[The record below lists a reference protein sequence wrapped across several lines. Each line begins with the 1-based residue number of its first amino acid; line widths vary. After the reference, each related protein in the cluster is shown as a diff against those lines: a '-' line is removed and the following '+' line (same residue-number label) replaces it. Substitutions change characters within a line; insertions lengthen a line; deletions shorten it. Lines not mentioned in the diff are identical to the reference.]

1 MDLSRM
7 IGATAVSILT
17 QLNYTLFQDI
27 NAHAGEFQ
35 GLDALMVFCAN
46 MLILFW
52 PIFLLIVWGIPL
64 NWRRRAVQPGEAEIV
79 QERRAVVLWVAL
91 ACLLA
96 YGINLLIE
104 QFVFEP
110 RPFVTH
116 KVHLLI
122 SHVADS
128 GFPSDHAAWSFAV
141 LGMLLFAFLP
151 VYISVRRRRSKKGQT
166 FNLVLLSKPLVF
178 IIVAFVIGCSIGLAR
193 IFVGVHYPG
202 DILGGAIDGLGAAYI
217 VTLLRRWLNRPTYAV
232 LRFAH
237 TLRLA

>member
-1 MDLSRM
+1 MSSL
-7 IGATAVSILT
+7 A
-17 QLNYTLFQDI
+17 QFNYLLFQDI

-46 MLILFW
+46 VLILFW

-64 NWRRRAVQPGEAEIV
+64 NWRRRALQLGEAEIV

-202 DILGGAIDGLGAAYI
+202 DILGGAIDGLAAAYI
-217 VTLLRRWLNRPTYAV
+217 VTLLRRWLNRPTHTV
-232 LRFAH
+232 VQFAH

>member
-1 MDLSRM
+1 M
-7 IGATAVSILT
+7 I
-17 QLNYTLFQDI
+17 
-27 NAHAGEFQ
+27 
-35 GLDALMVFCAN
+35 FCAN
-46 MLILFW
+46 ALIFFW
-52 PIFLLIVWGIPL
+52 PIFLLFVWGTPL
-64 NWRRRAVQPGEAEIV
+64 NWRRRALQSAEAEMV
-79 QERRAVVLWVAL
+79 EERRAVVLWVAI

-116 KVHLLI
+116 KVHLLV
-122 SHVADS
+122 SHAADS

-151 VYISVRRRRSKKGQT
+151 GYISTRRKRTAKGQP
-166 FNLVLLSKPLVF
+166 FHRVLSRKPLVF
-178 IIVAFVIGCSIGLAR
+178 IIVAFVIGCIIGLAR

-202 DILGGAIDGLGAAYI
+202 DILGGAIDGLAAAYI
-217 VTLLRRWLNRPTYAV
+217 VTLLRRWLNRPTHTV
-232 LRFAH
+232 LQFAH

>member
-1 MDLSRM
+1 M
-7 IGATAVSILT
+7 SILT

-46 MLILFW
+46 VLILFW

-64 NWRRRAVQPGEAEIV
+64 NWRRRALQPGEAEIV

-141 LGMLLFAFLP
+141 LGMLLF
-151 VYISVRRRRSKKGQT
+151 VRRRRIKKGQM
-166 FNLVLLSKPLVF
+166 FNLVLLNKPLVF

-193 IFVGVHYPG
+193 IFVGVHYPA

>member
-1 MDLSRM
+1 M
-7 IGATAVSILT
+7 SILT

-35 GLDALMVFCAN
+35 GLDALMIFCAN
-46 MLILFW
+46 VLILFW

-64 NWRRRAVQPGEAEIV
+64 NWRRRALQPGEAEIV

-110 RPFVTH
+110 RPFV
-116 KVHLLI
+116 
-122 SHVADS
+122 S